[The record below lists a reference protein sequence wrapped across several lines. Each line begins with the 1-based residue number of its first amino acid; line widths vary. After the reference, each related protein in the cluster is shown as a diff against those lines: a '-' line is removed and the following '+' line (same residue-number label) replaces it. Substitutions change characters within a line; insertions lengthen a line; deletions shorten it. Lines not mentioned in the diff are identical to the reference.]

1 MKRLLLLAL
10 TAGLLSPIAA
20 KADLGDAD
28 LKKSGSNATS
38 TKVYNAWCGRFP
50 FTFRKPKG
58 VDCKVRFENRR
69 LIVNQ
74 GKGITP
80 DQLIN
85 VKLERRCKDTALWVT
100 CGYPNEEDKRY
111 TFTYKSS
118 MWEQK
123 TAMITFRDQDT
134 DNQFR
139 SDLET
144 WMGKPLRRIGPSIRI
159 DEN

>member
-1 MKRLLLLAL
+1 MRRFLFLAI
-10 TAGLLSPIAA
+10 GLGLMFPTFAN
-20 KADLGDAD
+20 ADLGDAD
-28 LKKSGSNATS
+28 LQKSGSNATS
-38 TKVYNAWCGRFP
+38 TKVYDAWCGRFP

-80 DQLIN
+80 DQVVN

-111 TFTYKSS
+111 TFTYKLSL
-118 MWEQK
+118 
-123 TAMITFRDQDT
+123 IH
-134 DNQFR
+134 
-139 SDLET
+139 
-144 WMGKPLRRIGPSIRI
+144 I
-159 DEN
+159 